1 MSGNQ
6 PETVGKETLR
16 YGGKVAAGSRE
27 VSKVSNHRFCI
38 APTVYG
44 TKGWDKCVGHP
55 QQRAWAHGV
64 SCAARAAD
72 WSSFKLKGGTARF
85 EAETCPGTPARSG
98 TFYPAKAAGR
108 SVIAC

>member
-1 MSGNQ
+1 MWWTAR
-6 PETVGKETLR
+6 EL
-16 YGGKVAAGSRE
+16 SRE
-27 VSKVSNHRFCI
+27 ESELVHEMW
-38 APTVYG
+38 PTVYG